1 MPQTIKKYWARFRP
15 SWLVLALYLIP
26 ILRETTFYRIREDT
40 SDYTGIDAFA
50 ILDISVFML
59 CIPVFIHYWPKTN
72 RNPLHHHCL
81 TWWLYYYVFCLFSFL
96 WRVPGSSSRYIWY
109 RAGSMLIMTIYTYLI
124 FARFQSREIAL
135 KWLLNLIGFTML
147 SGFLKS
153 LSIGVLHTNAYS
165 VNAAVLAILILVG
178 VKQEILAWKEYKWHF
193 LIAILCLVCGTSG
206 GSNVAFLAGL
216 FFYFNLSK
224 KGFNIGKFIISLCI
238 LLIVYH
244 FFWDYASQMLFP
256 GKTVDAIESG
266 TGRIS
271 LWETYLYAWSQSP
284 WLGWGFA
291 VGERSGAYWGFIY
304 ALSAHNG
311 FLSVLVNTGLI
322 GMIIWGNFL
331 VPMLYQAYNLMKQGN
346 GYATAILVA
355 MVVLLTNNLTVP
367 TMGSNWGQ
375 LSCTVAMLL
384 VFFVIFVL
392 PQEDKQSNTV

>member
-1 MPQTIKKYWARFRP
+1 
-15 SWLVLALYLIP
+15 
-26 ILRETTFYRIREDT
+26 
-40 SDYTGIDAFA
+40 
-50 ILDISVFML
+50 
-59 CIPVFIHYWPKTN
+59 
-72 RNPLHHHCL
+72 
-81 TWWLYYYVFCLFSFL
+81 
-96 WRVPGSSSRYIWY
+96 
-109 RAGSMLIMTIYTYLI
+109 MLIMTIYTYLI